1 MNKEILP
8 GKVTVNLRARA
19 LSQLCVSSV
28 CIHISRHG
36 RYDRFITAWIWASSQ
51 LEFISPLAHLL
62 TVCTYNGLLA
72 SLSLSF
78 FIFKME
84 KIVVKVF
91 LAGIL

>member
-19 LSQLCVSSV
+19 LSQLCVRSLV

-36 RYDRFITAWIWASSQ
+36 R
-51 LEFISPLAHLL
+51 FISLVVYLS
-62 TVCTYNGLLA
+62 TVCTYNGLLP

-91 LAGIL
+91 LAGRL